1 MRPAFP
7 TRERSL
13 SRSSRWRESMPQQA
27 QIPAAIA
34 MLQRPRRLA
43 LSSVA
48 SVLPAASSMPALIV
62 FWQAFSYH
70 FNHSAGSATP

>member
-48 SVLPAASSMPALIV
+48 SVASVLPAASLIR
-62 FWQAFSYH
+62 AK
-70 FNHSAGSATP
+70 NP